1 MCLLLLDAEQVMYI
15 GFIRVYC
22 MYCLLPA
29 AAAAAAAATAAAAGK
44 SKCLPA

>member
-22 MYCLLPA
+22 MCMYCLLPA
-29 AAAAAAAATAAAAGK
+29 AAATAAAGK